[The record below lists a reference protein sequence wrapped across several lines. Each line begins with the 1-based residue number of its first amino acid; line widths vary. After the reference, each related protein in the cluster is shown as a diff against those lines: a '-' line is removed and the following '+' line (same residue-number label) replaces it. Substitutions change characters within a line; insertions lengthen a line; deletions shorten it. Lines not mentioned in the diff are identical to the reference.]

1 MDERIREAIEKIITL
16 DGLEI
21 EICGLWVWVGG
32 ETKKHKD
39 ALKAA
44 GYKWAIKKV
53 KWYFAGVPAGG
64 FRQFD
69 MDEIRRRYGSQRVMT
84 RSAYP
89 MEEANA

>member
-1 MDERIREAIEKIITL
+1 MKRLIYRITSSALRW
-16 DGLEI
+16 GLR
-21 EICGLWVWVGG
+21 LWVWVGG

-69 MDEIRRRYGSQRVMT
+69 MDEIRERYGSQRVMT
-84 RSAYP
+84 RSA
-89 MEEANA
+89 